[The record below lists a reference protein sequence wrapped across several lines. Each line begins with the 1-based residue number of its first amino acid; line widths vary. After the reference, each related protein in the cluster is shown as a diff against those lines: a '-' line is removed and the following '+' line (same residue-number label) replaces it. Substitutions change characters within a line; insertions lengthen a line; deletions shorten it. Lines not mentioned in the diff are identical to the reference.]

1 MSKKT
6 GNIKR
11 EMSFYTK
18 SGRKRGEKNGREEVE
33 KALYNVLTKNYG
45 VPDYKARTMVSQAYN
60 KDIKYTK
67 SYKKARKKQWT
78 ADQLAA
84 SLVKDKLKIMLANTG
99 FELEDIRKY
108 MGNAKMSEL
117 LDTNNWQGRVF
128 IHPRTGNKYEIKFNV
143 YEDETTLSKVI
154 EGTRSDGTRIL

>member
-1 MSKKT
+1 MAKKT
-6 GNIKR
+6 GNFKR
-11 EMSFYTK
+11 QKSFYDKAGHARTK
-18 SGRKRGEKNGREEVE
+18 GGREEAD
-33 KALYNVLTKNYG
+33 KALYDVLIKRYNMSEFDAKSTIA
-45 VPDYKARTMVSQAYN
+45 DAYN
-60 KDIKYTK
+60 KDIKYTE
-67 SYKKARKKQWT
+67 SYKRARKKQWT

-84 SLVKDKLKIMLANTG
+84 SLMQDKLKIMLANTG

-108 MGNAKMSEL
+108 MGNVKMSEL

-128 IHPRTGNKYEIKFNV
+128 IHPRTGNKYELKFNV